1 MSFYLKPKQKL
12 VDFCLLQCQESARC
26 CQKQNI
32 RNISTVRLSTLHLHA
47 TPSLNTTASVASLP
61 LEIFIQRALLFS
73 APSSPNSLLPKH
85 LQQRCQWA
93 VDVAASHVTLHA
105 MMIILRSLF
114 VVRCVVGDSD
124 GRSCV
129 NL

>member
-1 MSFYLKPKQKL
+1 MSCYLKPKQKL
-12 VDFCLLQCQESARC
+12 VAPVPRERQVLPKTKNF
-26 CQKQNI
+26 
-32 RNISTVRLSTLHLHA
+32 RNISKVRLSALDLHS
-47 TPSLNTTASVASLP
+47 TPSLNTTASLASPP
-61 LEIFIQRALLFS
+61 LEIFIRRALLFS
-73 APSSPNSLLPKH
+73 APPPFLPKY
-85 LQQRCQWA
+85 LQQMSQWA

-124 GRSCV
+124 GRSRV